1 MQESVKQDRERYIGG
16 SDIGVI
22 MNLSPF
28 KSRFDLLLEKAG
40 YKENDFEGNVYTE
53 YGNALEPKIRE
64 YINKGKDT
72 HFIEGKHTREAV
84 GDEII
89 GVRIHT
95 DGERMIEGEYEI
107 LEIKTTSRVYED
119 VNDYK
124 LYLVQLL
131 FYMVNCNAFKGLL
144 AVYHRPD
151 DLSEEFDSSRLQL
164 FEVNVS
170 DYRELIE
177 DISEAIERF
186 ISDLVKVKNDP
197 FITEDEL
204 LPVEIPEITKQII
217 ALEES
222 LKYMKETETKLKVE
236 KQRLAK
242 AMEASGVKSW
252 TTPRG
257 YKITYVAGTDPSTTV
272 VKKFD
277 EEAFKSAYAGL
288 YEKFLNNEVIT
299 KNGRAGYVK
308 ITAPKSDKSA

>member
-16 SDIGVI
+16 SDIPII

-64 YINKGKDT
+64 YINKGQES
-72 HFIEGKHTREAV
+72 HFVEGKHIREAV

-95 DGERMIEGEYEI
+95 DGERLIEGEYEI
-107 LEIKTTSRVYED
+107 LEIKTTSKIYE
-119 VNDYK
+119 NIEDYK

-164 FEVNVS
+164 FEVNIS
-170 DYRELIE
+170 DYKDLID
-177 DISEAIERF
+177 DITEALVRF
-186 ISDLVKVKNDP
+186 VADLVKVKNDP

-222 LKYMKETETKLKVE
+222 LKYMKETEAKLKEE
-236 KQRLAK
+236 KARLAK

-257 YKITYVAGTDPSTTV
+257 YKITFVAGTDPSTTV

-277 EEAFKSAYAGL
+277 EESFKSAYTGL

-308 ITAPKSDKSA
+308 ITAPKKEV